1 VITLST
7 LWAAPAGLRS
17 EEEPARGL
25 LARATHGEA
34 AALQQMYRLHA
45 PAIRRFLRGV
55 LRCAA
60 SADDGT
66 QETFVRAFRQLG
78 TLRDESRLVPFLFGI
93 ARLVARE
100 MHRTNRRITSG
111 AIPTQPDNYTPES
124 ALLGAEVARTLD
136 TALDELSEGRRA
148 ALLLRV
154 DHGLPYEEIAE
165 IMGWSLAKAKVEVHR
180 AREVL
185 RRHLAGHEETTK

>member
-1 VITLST
+1 MLST
-7 LWAAPAGLRS
+7 LWAAPAGLSSEGEQARS
-17 EEEPARGL
+17 L
-25 LARATHGEA
+25 LARARQGEA
-34 AALQQMYRLHA
+34 DALQGMYRQHA

-66 QETFVRAFRQLG
+66 QETFVRAFRQLAQ
-78 TLRDESRLVPFLFGI
+78 LRDESRLVPFLFGI
-93 ARLVARE
+93 ARLVAHE
-100 MHRTNRRITSG
+100 MHRTSRRTTPG
-111 AIPTQPDNYTPES
+111 PIPEQTDGRTPES

-136 TALDELSEGRRA
+136 AALDELSEGRRA

-165 IMGWSLAKAKVEVHR
+165 IMGWSLAKAKVEIHR

-185 RRHLAGHEETTK
+185 RGHLAGDEEAR

>member
-1 VITLST
+1 M
-7 LWAAPAGLRS
+7 
-17 EEEPARGL
+17 
-25 LARATHGEA
+25 LARARRGEA
-34 AALQQMYRLHA
+34 DALQQLYRQQA

-66 QETFVRAFRQLG
+66 QETFVRAFRGLG
-78 TLRDESRLVPFLFGI
+78 ALRDESRLVPFLFGI
-93 ARLVARE
+93 ARMVARE
-100 MHRTNRRITSG
+100 MHRTRLRSTSEAAPEQADG
-111 AIPTQPDNYTPES
+111 RTPES
-124 ALLGAEVARTLD
+124 ALLGAETARTLD
-136 TALDELSEGRRA
+136 AALDELSEGRRA

-165 IMGWSLAKAKVEVHR
+165 IMGWSLAKAKVEIHR

-185 RRHLAGHEETTK
+185 RGHLVGTEEDSR